1 MATKTKCW
9 IWFRNSLNQSGSWA
23 AGWMG
28 TPSALGGV
36 RIEHFEY
43 VACRVPEWR
52 VRWEEP
58 QDLAAPPE
66 IPDNTQWKLFPT
78 D

>member
-9 IWFRNSLNQSGSWA
+9 IWFRNGLNQSGYWA